1 MVKQNLKEEI
11 KIPINNE
18 SDVQFACKK
27 ALELAHEIGFSEIE
41 QCEIEI
47 IISELGAHIIKH
59 ADKRGL
65 IRMLKMKDKKGLRLE
80 IVAVSNTKV
89 LKNNNLKEW
98 IRCGRYTGQS
108 VRSTTEAMGIG
119 LSAITKL
126 ADSFDIKIR
135 QNGELT
141 ANIRKKLRPKIIV
154 YKTFVISKPKAGEI
168 ASGDGHFVLQNN
180 ESLFFVL

>member
-47 IISELGAHIIKH
+47 VISELGAHIIKH

-65 IRMLKMKDKKGLRLE
+65 IRMFG
-80 IVAVSNTKV
+80 
-89 LKNNNLKEW
+89 
-98 IRCGRYTGQS
+98 
-108 VRSTTEAMGIG
+108 
-119 LSAITKL
+119 
-126 ADSFDIKIR
+126 
-135 QNGELT
+135 
-141 ANIRKKLRPKIIV
+141 
-154 YKTFVISKPKAGEI
+154 
-168 ASGDGHFVLQNN
+168 
-180 ESLFFVL
+180 